1 MTISVDLIIVPQ
13 GAEAKAVKS
22 GLQHCGLVDSPKIIT
37 IPIGSNNLTK
47 TLTAHAQK
55 LSTAKQVIIL
65 GLCGSLN
72 KSYGI
77 GDTVAIS
84 SCHNQFQQQVSLDP
98 VLTAQIQQILSVDA
112 VASLTSDRII
122 TQVKE
127 KIELGQQ
134 SRTSIVEMEG
144 YYLVELLQQQ
154 GIAVAMVRVVSDDLT
169 GNIPDLSQAVTPE
182 GNLEPFP
189 LAIAMIKQ
197 PRAAISLIKGSLRGL
212 KALKQ
217 ATVRLFSNF

>member
-13 GAEAKAVKS
+13 GAEAKAVNS
-22 GLQHCGLVDSPKIIT
+22 GLQQCGLIDFPKIIT
-37 IPIGSNNLTK
+37 IPIGSNNLPK
-47 TLTAHAQK
+47 TLTAYAQK
-55 LSTAKQVIIL
+55 LSTAKRVIIL

-84 SCHNQFQQQVSLDP
+84 SCRNQLQQHVSLDP
-98 VLTAQIQQILSVDA
+98 VLTAQIQQILSIDT

-122 TQVKE
+122 TQVRE
-127 KIELGQQ
+127 KIELGGQ
-134 SRTSIVEMEG
+134 SETSVVEMEG
-144 YYLVELLQQQ
+144 YHLVELLQQQ
-154 GIAVAMVRVVSDDLT
+154 GMAVAMVRVVSDDLT

-182 GNLEPFP
+182 GNLQPFP

-197 PRAAISLIKGSLRGL
+197 PRAAICLIKGSLRGL

-217 ATVRLFSNF
+217 ATAKLFSN